1 MIELNDFSEIENN
14 ALILIKV
21 NYKLIKKMDVSEIV
35 LLDYMMKETELA
47 GKNIKI
53 NLVDMKGVMIY

>member
-21 NYKLIKKMDVSEIV
+21 NYKLIKKMDLSEIV

-47 GKNIKI
+47 GKILKLI
-53 NLVDMKGVMIY
+53 H